1 MYNFYRP
8 FGMTILGIVFAIA
21 IVVLTSCASVG
32 PNTIPRDQ
40 FDYGDAISNSLKEQ
54 LLTNIIRLRYV
65 EAPVFV
71 NVSSVINQYAL
82 EGEVALGAGLN
93 TAITGENTANI
104 GGTGRF
110 SDRPTITYTPV
121 SGHQFSISLLTP
133 VSPEAIFALVQAGW
147 APEVIMRM
155 ALRSMNGVRNA
166 VANPLDRQ
174 QAQPEF
180 IKILQNWRR
189 LRQARSLGLRK
200 DEGKIKDKSR
210 IVVYQALDE
219 FNPEVA
225 QDLAFL
231 LDSLEL
237 DPDAREYPLTYGLI
251 PNKPNEIA
259 VLTVS
264 MLELMNELAWRADVP
279 PEHIDE
285 GRTGPT
291 FVEGHEMVPLVRIHY
306 ARERPKDSYVS
317 IRSRDYWFYIDDRDV
332 ASKRTFAIMQILLS
346 LAESGEAARGPV
358 VTIGG

>member
-1 MYNFYRP
+1 MVNFYRP

-21 IVVLTSCASVG
+21 IVVLTSCASMG

-82 EGEVALGAGLN
+82 EGEVALGAGFN
-93 TAITGENTANI
+93 TSITGENTANI
-104 GGTGRF
+104 GGKGRF

-121 SGHQFSISLLTP
+121 SGHQFSISLMTP
-133 VSPEAIFALVQAGW
+133 ILPEAIFALVQAGW

-200 DEGKIKDKSR
+200 HEGKGKSR
-210 IVVYQALDE
+210 IIVFKALDE

-225 QDLAFL
+225 QDLAFFR
-231 LDSLEL
+231 DSLKL
-237 DPDAREYPLTYGLI
+237 DPDALEYPLAYGLI
-251 PNKPNEIA
+251 PSEPNEIA

-279 PEHIDE
+279 PEHIE
-285 GRTGPT
+285 QGRTGPT
-291 FVEGHEMVPLVRIHY
+291 FVEGHEMDPLVRIHY
-306 ARERPKDSYVS
+306 ARKRPKDSYVS
-317 IRSRDYWFYIDDRDV
+317 IRSRDFWFYIDDRDV